1 MTDSTGGDRAA
12 GTTGLGGETRKEI
25 ASVGCL
31 AEILEVLSLSG
42 TGESISPLLE
52 GNSRRDRLCAALTG
66 TSTDFFS
73 LEERL
78 NKRGNREGDL
88 VGDLGGDL
96 VDVGGEMGGDFGV
109 CGGD

>member
-1 MTDSTGGDRAA
+1 MGV
-12 GTTGLGGETRKEI
+12 GGEARKEI

-31 AEILEVLSLSG
+31 AEILEVLSLGG

-52 GNSRRDRLCAALTG
+52 GNSRRDRLGAALAEN
-66 TSTDFFS
+66 STDFFS

-96 VDVGGEMGGDFGV
+96 VDVGGEMSCDFGV